1 MTSLKDYV
9 EEQNMN
15 NVVFMMIE
23 SFEVTVGR
31 KLNNDEI
38 DYLSKATKS
47 VFDTYAVT
55 YDKMEVNFA
64 GPEEKKKVDK
74 IVKKF
79 MLKLTKLMTHY
90 IFSRVEAY
98 ILYNELKRLRKKLPP
113 QS

>member
-1 MTSLKDYV
+1 
-9 EEQNMN
+9 
-15 NVVFMMIE
+15 MIE
-23 SFEVTVGR
+23 SFEVTIGR
-31 KLNNDEI
+31 KLEDDEM
-38 DYLSKATKS
+38 DYLSKATKN

-55 YDKMEVNFA
+55 YDKTDINFA
-64 GPEEKKKVDK
+64 GPNEKKKVDDIIK
-74 IVKKF
+74 RF